1 MAPSEFEHCYPSQ
14 YRRFFRS
21 WIQDP
26 MAIGAVA
33 PSGRLLA
40 KLMVSD
46 LYFGARVIE
55 LGSGTGTVTQAIL
68 DRGVREHDLCLIE
81 QHDEFTR
88 ILQHRFPSA
97 TTVKADALSLAHH
110 LRSLSGSVD
119 FVISGLP
126 LLLFSGPK
134 KRRLLSQA
142 FELLGAGGAF
152 HQFTY
157 AGRCPVSKRSLR
169 QLGLRASRLGIAAF
183 NFPPAFV
190 YRIER
195 AD

>member
-1 MAPSEFEHCYPSQ
+1 M
-14 YRRFFRS
+14 
-21 WIQDP
+21 
-26 MAIGAVA
+26 A

-55 LGSGTGTVTQAIL
+55 LGSGAGTVTQAIL
-68 DRGVREHDLCLIE
+68 DSGVREHDLCLIE

-88 ILQHRFPSA
+88 IVQHRFPGA
-97 TTVKADALSLAHH
+97 TMVKADA
-110 LRSLSGSVD
+110 
-119 FVISGLP
+119 
-126 LLLFSGPK
+126 
-134 KRRLLSQA
+134 
-142 FELLGAGGAF
+142 
-152 HQFTY
+152 
-157 AGRCPVSKRSLR
+157 LR
-169 QLGLRASRLGIAAF
+169 QLGLRASRLGVVAV